1 MNKID
6 DTLVIISLF
15 WIMLMTV
22 VLYIS
27 GKDDARSDFTTNCH
41 AYFKSE
47 PHGEVVEKCKLIMNG
62 VQ

>member
-1 MNKID
+1 MNKVD
-6 DTLVIISLF
+6 DTFVIVALF
-15 WIMLMTV
+15 WIATMTA

-41 AYFKSE
+41 AYFKTE
-47 PHGEVVEKCKLIMNG
+47 PHEVVIEKCKLIMNG